1 MTLPLKLTLATNY
14 KLEAVSNS
22 GSVQGQPRTTPRVM
36 FKTYEFV
43 AHSWFLIC
51 IVRKSRSN
59 GPSPA
64 PCGAAPHFS
73 PSDLAARSRQDK
85 LSLVDCVLGST
96 QCQQPMDFAQLCRI
110 PVHADMQSASR
121 KDVERAAFFARIP
134 RSATRFSVRVPA
146 RGARWVA
153 GGGRS
158 RTA

>member
-1 MTLPLKLTLATNY
+1 MTLPLNLSLAANH
-14 KLEAVSNS
+14 KPEAVSNS

-64 PCGAAPHFS
+64 PCGAAPHFFS
-73 PSDLAARSRQDK
+73 ARSRSSITTRQA
-85 LSLVDCVLGST
+85 LSRG
-96 QCQQPMDFAQLCRI
+96 LCSRFHTM
-110 PVHADMQSASR
+110 PTTYGLRTALQNPRTCRHA
-121 KDVERAAFFARIP
+121 
-134 RSATRFSVRVPA
+134 VRVTEGRGKSGLFRSHSPVSHA
-146 RGARWVA
+146 LLRACPGAGARWVA

>member
-1 MTLPLKLTLATNY
+1 MSMTLPLRLALAANY

-51 IVRKSRSN
+51 SQKIPFKRSFASTVRRGATFFSVRSRSSITTRQALSR
-59 GPSPA
+59 GLCSRFHTMPTTY
-64 PCGAAPHFS
+64 G
-73 PSDLAARSRQDK
+73 LRTAR
-85 LSLVDCVLGST
+85 
-96 QCQQPMDFAQLCRI
+96 
-110 PVHADMQSASR
+110 SR
-121 KDVERAAFFARIP
+121 KDVERTAFFARIP